1 MTGAAGTKCVA
12 LTRTEMRLETFDL
25 AAFDSSSWTMALSWM
40 MTMNFVAMASADFV
54 VVVVVA
60 AAAPRAPFHPPNPY
74 RSSRDYHQ
82 LCCQPSISLAVLGS
96 AALEDFVSRRSS
108 EFEAF
113 ELGR

>member
-40 MTMNFVAMASADFV
+40 MTMNFVAMTSADF

-82 LCCQPSISLAVLGS
+82 LCCQPSISLAVLGP